1 MFRPRYSLLILAA
14 GLLAFTPRTDSRAQ
28 APAAQQGTT
37 VILAS
42 GLADPDLIALSVNTA
57 TGMPDADFLMDTPR
71 AETTLKPFLDR
82 HKPAKMI
89 RVGPKEQD
97 AVAFSWSLFPKAE
110 HVVVAP
116 RAPNDLLLQAAT
128 LAGTM
133 QAPLVLLADGPDPLK
148 GLQDVVTARGTKEV
162 FAVGA
167 AATPCKGL
175 KGVEVRSLG
184 DVKEV
189 TALLHKAMTHTGRV
203 STLVLA
209 NPADPKGTAALAPWI
224 AVKHKAALLLT
235 DAKGGNTV
243 AVVDAALKEFPHAD
257 SLIVAAD
264 FDAIPTVKRDNPAAG
279 KDEQIDVEPWMP
291 AGEEPITL
299 SSGRLF
305 HPDRAIVP
313 LMLAGQRR
321 LEKNPDPPKVLIASN
336 PGDGLPLLET
346 FSRNTGRE
354 LQNAGY
360 KVTGLYGKSELTGKE
375 LRELLPQHDIF
386 LWEGHYRTLIDTYEM
401 PKWTEQLRPSVI
413 FLQSC
418 LALNPAEGGL
428 LFDRGAVAMVGSP
441 NRTYSASGGAISLA
455 FFDALAYEGKPIGP
469 AMRSAKNFLI
479 CYSILKDKRL
489 GDAAKLSGANKRAA
503 WVFSVWGDPTL
514 KLPKAIPPADA
525 LPSLQ
530 TEVVKNTIALMP
542 PAAKYPATEVTPYRA
557 EMWPGGRLAG
567 LTTADPDAS
576 HRLVPLAFAEIP
588 LLDGPAGMVPKL
600 TSKLPGN
607 NWVFRWDARRKVGY
621 LLALPREKD
630 GNRIEFKVKWEAP
643 E

>member
-1 MFRPRYSLLILAA
+1 MFRPRYTLLVLVAA
-14 GLLAFTPRTDSRAQ
+14 LVAFVPRVDSRAQ
-28 APAAQQGTT
+28 TPTAQQGRT
-37 VILAS
+37 VVLAS
-42 GLADPDLIALSVNTA
+42 GLSDPDLIALSVNTA

-71 AETTLKPFLDR
+71 AETTLQPFLNR
-82 HKPAKMI
+82 NKPAKVI
-89 RVGPKEQD
+89 RVGPKDQD
-97 AVAFSWSLFPKAE
+97 AVAFAWSLLPKAE
-110 HVVVAP
+110 RIVVAP
-116 RAPNDLLLQAAT
+116 RSPSDQLMQAAC
-128 LAGTM
+128 LAG
-133 QAPLVLLADGPDPLK
+133 ALRSPLFVISEGNDPLN
-148 GLQDVVTARGTKEV
+148 GIPTSKEV

-167 AATPCKGL
+167 AIAPCKGL
-175 KGVEVRSLG
+175 KGAKITELPDAATV
-184 DVKEV
+184 
-189 TALLHKAMTHTGRV
+189 ALLQRKELARDGKIT
-203 STLVLA
+203 SLVLA
-209 NPADPKGTAALAPWI
+209 NPADKSMAALAPWI

-235 DAKGGNTV
+235 DTKGSDAG
-243 AVVDAALKEFPHAD
+243 AVVNAALQEKEFEHVD
-257 SLIVAAD
+257 SLIVAGD
-264 FDAIPTVKRDNPAAG
+264 FDAIPTVKRDNPAQG
-279 KDEQIDVEPWMP
+279 KDEQIDVEPWLP
-291 AGEEPITL
+291 VGDEPITL

-313 LMLAGQRR
+313 LMIAGQRI
-321 LEKNPDPPKVLIASN
+321 LEKNSEPPKVLIASN

-455 FFDALAYEGKPIGP
+455 FFDALAYEGKPVGP

-479 CYSILKDKRL
+479 CYSLLKDKRL

-503 WVFSVWGDPTL
+503 WVFSIWGDPTL

-525 LPSLQ
+525 LPSLT
-530 TEVVKNTIALMP
+530 TEVAKNTIALMP
-542 PAAKYPATEVTPYRA
+542 PDARYPATEVAPYRA

-588 LLDGPAGMVPKL
+588 LPDHQGLVPKL

-607 NWVFRWDARRKVGY
+607 NWVFRWDARRRVGY

-630 GNRIEFKVKWEAP
+630 GNRIEFKINWEAP
-643 E
+643 D